1 MICKLRLYLTADKA
15 KAVPEG
21 HKDAATL
28 YASPGDE
35 IPASAAERFGL
46 KDGGLPEKAAK
57 APVDK
62 AAKAPANKGGK
73 APANKGGKAPAN
85 KGATPPAPPAAPEGA
100 DADAGAGTGEGE
112 GGTDGSGAGGDA

>member
-73 APANKGGKAPAN
+73 APANKG
-85 KGATPPAPPAAPEGA
+85 ATPPAPPAAPEGA